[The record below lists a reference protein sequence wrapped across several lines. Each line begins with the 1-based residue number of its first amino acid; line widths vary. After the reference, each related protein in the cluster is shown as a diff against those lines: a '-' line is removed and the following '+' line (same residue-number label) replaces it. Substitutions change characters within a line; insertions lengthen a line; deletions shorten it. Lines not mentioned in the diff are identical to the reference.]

1 MHRKPNYEEL
11 EHEAKKI
18 KEERDA
24 LSRILDNTP
33 HGITLIDNSGVY
45 LRINSHFTKLTG
57 YTLEDIPNKKTWFEK
72 AYPDE
77 NYRKQISQIWKKDS
91 NKQSMGVVREF
102 KIRCKNGKP
111 KYIEFRTTFLKDQ
124 IISVLTDVTQRRKAE
139 KDLKESEERLKA
151 IFGAIPD
158 PVAVYNADGHPLYL
172 NTAFI
177 DVFGWTLEELQG
189 KHIPFVPKDQEKLA
203 RTKIKEIYRTGDS
216 VGFETKR
223 FTRQGRVIDILL
235 SAAIIKDYKGMHNG
249 LVVNLKDISNQKMLE
264 NQLQHAQKMEAI
276 GTLAGGIAHD
286 FNNILFPILGHTEIL
301 LMETPDD
308 NPAHNRLQKIYKGA
322 KRAKGLVKQILTF
335 SRHESVE
342 LRTMKLQPI
351 VKETISFVKAAM
363 PDTVEIEE
371 HIDDNCKAVKADPTQ
386 IHQIVMNLAT
396 NASHAMEED
405 GGTIK
410 VSLKEIK
417 FGENDLISP
426 DMKPGI
432 YICLSIADGG
442 RGMDEELI
450 KQIFDPFF
458 TTKEKGRGTG
468 MGLATVHG
476 IVKKMNGEIR
486 VLSEPGKGAIFN
498 IYLPVA
504 RSQQPV
510 KI

>member
-1 MHRKPNYEEL
+1 MEE
-11 EHEAKKI
+11 
-18 KEERDA
+18 
-24 LSRILDNTP
+24 
-33 HGITLIDNSGVY
+33 
-45 LRINSHFTKLTG
+45 
-57 YTLEDIPNKKTWFEK
+57 
-72 AYPDE
+72 
-77 NYRKQISQIWKKDS
+77 
-91 NKQSMGVVREF
+91 VREF
-102 KIRCKNGKP
+102 IIRCKNGKS

-139 KDLKESEERLKA
+139 KDLRESEERLKA
-151 IFGAIPD
+151 IFGANPD

-189 KHIPFVPKDQEKLA
+189 KQIPFVPKDQEKLA
-203 RTKIKEIYRTGDS
+203 QTKIREIYRTGDP
-216 VGFETKR
+216 VRFETKR
-223 FTRQGRVIDILL
+223 FSKQGRIIDIFL

-249 LVVNLKDISNQKMLE
+249 LVVNLKDISNRKMLE

-286 FNNILFPILGHTEIL
+286 FNNMLFPIMGHTEIL
-301 LMETPDD
+301 LLDTRDH
-308 NPAHNRLQKIYKGA
+308 NPTQNRLQKIYKGA
-322 KRAKGLVKQILTF
+322 RRAKDLVRQILTF
-335 SRHESVE
+335 SRHGSVE
-342 LRTMKLQPI
+342 LQTMKLQPI
-351 VKETISFVKAAM
+351 VKEAISLVKAAM

-371 HIDDNCKAVKADPTQ
+371 HIDDNCKAVKADSTQ

-396 NASHAMEED
+396 NASHAMEEN
-405 GGTIK
+405 GGIIK

-442 RGMDEELI
+442 SGMDEELI

-476 IVKKMNGEIR
+476 IVKKMKGEIQ

-498 IYLPVA
+498 IYFPA
-504 RSQQPV
+504 EKS
-510 KI
+510 

>member
-1 MHRKPNYEEL
+1 MPIKPSYEEL

-24 LSRILDNTP
+24 LSRIIDNTP
-33 HGITLIDNSGVY
+33 HGITLLDNNGNY
-45 LRINSHFTKLTG
+45 LRINSYFTKLTG
-57 YTLEDIPNKKTWFEK
+57 YTLEDIPNKKTWFDK
-72 AYPDE
+72 VYPDE
-77 NYRKQISQIWKKDS
+77 NYRKQINQTWKKDS
-91 NKQSMGVVREF
+91 NKQGMEQVREF
-102 KIRCKNGKP
+102 KIRCKNGESKQ
-111 KYIEFRTTFLKDQ
+111 IEFRSTFSKDQ
-124 IISVLTDVTQRRKAE
+124 TISVLTDITQRRKAE
-139 KDLKESEERLKA
+139 DALRESEEKLKA
-151 IFGAIPD
+151 IFGANPD

-177 DVFGWTLEELQG
+177 DIFGWTLKELQG
-189 KHIPFVPKDQEKLA
+189 KRIPFVPKDQEKLA
-203 RTKIKEIYRTGDS
+203 QTKIREIYRTGDP
-216 VGFETKR
+216 VRFETKR
-223 FTRQGRVIDILL
+223 FSKQGKIIDVFL

-249 LVVNLKDISNQKMLE
+249 LVVNLKDISNRKMLE
-264 NQLQHAQKMEAI
+264 NQLRHAQKMEAI

-301 LMETPDD
+301 LMETPEDS
-308 NPAHNRLQKIYKGA
+308 PTHNRLQKIYKGA
-322 KRAKGLVKQILTF
+322 QRAKDLVRQILTF
-335 SRHESVE
+335 SRHGSVE
-342 LRTMKLQPI
+342 LQTMKLQPI
-351 VKETISFVKAAM
+351 VKETISFIKAAM

-371 HIDDNCKAVKADPTQ
+371 YIDDNCKAVKADSTQ

-396 NASHAMEED
+396 NASHAMEEN
-405 GGTIK
+405 GGTLK

-417 FGENDLISP
+417 FGVNDLIST

-442 RGMDEELI
+442 KGMDEELI

-476 IVKKMNGEIR
+476 IVKKMNGEIQ

-498 IYLPVA
+498 IYFPAA
-504 RSQQPV
+504 RS
-510 KI
+510 